1 MNIKPIAKRVRF
13 RIVSS
18 GVECTSLDEL
28 KEHFEPKSVFSAI
41 QDGRL
46 EKWLKAIG
54 EDKFAIEMAKHLP
67 KDFSNTEQC
76 LEFLSFFITGNVLRR
91 SAYKT
96 HLEYFQELCKIKELK
111 DYVRQMIASD
121 LASKTDVD
129 LLLFAYKKGFVDDA
143 QKAFRKYIKD
153 KTYER
158 HSDLFY
164 VYGKALEK
172 EGDTQTARKYIK
184 KSIQLGNKEAEEYL
198 NTHPVVN
205 NYLVKEIEALI
216 VKSFN
221 RALNANPNKGRYTKI
236 ENFIKDNPYWIDN
249 LFECACN
256 QFNFQKKRFEGS
268 TSDCKKYAAMDLC
281 HLCCDSVIN
290 FNKQSNLLMSSG
302 QDFKDF
308 LHNEYLFV
316 RTYYR
321 ECEYKY
327 YHNDQVRNEV
337 IADYNKLINF
347 PPALQRAELLHS
359 DITNHMNIKL
369 KLSNNS
375 IPMPHECSPA
385 SYAEFIYRYLTNLFN
400 IEGSEL
406 SSTKTNN
413 QPLKRFLPFI

>member
-205 NYLVKEIEALI
+205 NYLEKEIEALI

-221 RALNANPNKGRYTKI
+221 RALNANPHKGHYTKI
-236 ENFIKDNPYWIDN
+236 ENFIENNPYSIKD
-249 LFECACN
+249 LFESACN
-256 QFNFQKKRFEGS
+256 QFIFQKKRFKGS
-268 TSDCKKYAAMDLC
+268 TSDCKKYAAMNLC

-290 FNKQSNLLMSSG
+290 VVHGNLLLSRG

-316 RTYYR
+316 RTYFR
-321 ECEYKY
+321 ECY
-327 YHNDQVRNEV
+327 NFSNSNVQDRV
-337 IADYNKLINF
+337 IADYDKQIDY
-347 PPALQRAELLHS
+347 PPALQRAELLKS
-359 DITNHMNIKL
+359 GEKNIVL

-375 IPMPHECSPA
+375 IPMPHECSRDA
-385 SYAEFIYRYLTNLFN
+385 YAEFIYRYLTNLFN

-413 QPLKRFLPFI
+413 QPLKRFSPFIL